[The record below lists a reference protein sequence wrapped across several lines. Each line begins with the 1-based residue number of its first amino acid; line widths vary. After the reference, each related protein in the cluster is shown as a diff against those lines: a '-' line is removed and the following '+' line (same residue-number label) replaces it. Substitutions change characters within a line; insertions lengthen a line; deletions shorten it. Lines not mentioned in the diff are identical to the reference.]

1 MKDHPPIKRQRAM
14 LSFSRDHH
22 FGLLLVWKIRQGLDK
37 RIETGRVSD
46 YVLFFYKEDL
56 ETHFRDEEGL
66 LFRRMPL
73 DDIIRKQAELDH
85 QDIRWLM
92 ASLRENK
99 TDPDLLRAI
108 ANKLEQHIR
117 FEERI
122 LFNYLEEILS
132 QAELEEVA
140 CRSAG
145 GDRAPCEAWL
155 DTFWLK

>member
-1 MKDHPPIKRQRAM
+1 M

-22 FGLLLVWKIRQGLDK
+22 SGLLLVWKIRQGLDK
-37 RIETGRVSD
+37 RIETWRVSD
-46 YVLFFYKEDL
+46 YVLFLYKEDL

-66 LFRRMPL
+66 LFQRMPL
-73 DDIIRKQAELDH
+73 DDVIRKQAESDH
-85 QDIRWLM
+85 QDIRGLM
-92 ASLRENK
+92 AALGGNK
-99 TDPDLLRAI
+99 KDPDLLRAI

-140 CRSAG
+140 CRSAR
-145 GDRAPCEAWL
+145 GDKASGDAWL